1 MEFIALRGFN
11 DPKAEG
17 GYQKRGKPW
26 NGPDTRAKELQLSG
40 LIGPVGPEGKSAP
53 TPSNKMAPPS
63 ANKVAQTAPG
73 PGVALVRQKAEKV
86 IAAVAGVTDRATLEA
101 ARVAEFAK
109 GDKARESVLSAIDAA
124 LAAASTL
131 QG

>member
-1 MEFIALRGFN
+1 MEYIALKGFN
-11 DPKAEG
+11 DPNAEG

-26 NGPDTRAKELQLSG
+26 TGADTRAKELRLLG

-53 TPSNKMAPPS
+53 TPSNKMAPS
-63 ANKVAQTAPG
+63 AANKVAPAAPE

-124 LAAASTL
+124 LAAAPTQ